1 MQPLVQTGMIY
12 FSLTPLFKLRHKKTN
27 QYQYAYSNHEFN
39 QMRKKLNLNHY
50 EINRFKGLG
59 ELNEEQLVETALNP
73 TTRRLIQVQVKNE
86 VELQTILDLL
96 MGDDPNGRKE

>member
-1 MQPLVQTGMIY
+1 MQPLVKAGMIY

-27 QYQYAYSNHEFN
+27 QYQYAYSNSEF
-39 QMRKKLNLNHY
+39 QHLRQKLNLNNY

-59 ELNEEQLVETALNP
+59 ELDESQLIETALNP
-73 TTRRLIQVQVKNE
+73 ATRRLIQVQVNDE
-86 VELQTILDLL
+86 SEFQLMLDLL